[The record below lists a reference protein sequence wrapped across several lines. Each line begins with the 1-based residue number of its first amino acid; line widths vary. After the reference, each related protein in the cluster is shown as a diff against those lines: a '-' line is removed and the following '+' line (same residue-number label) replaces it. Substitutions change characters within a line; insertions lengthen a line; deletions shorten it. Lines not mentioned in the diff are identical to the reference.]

1 MRYNYLLLSDLLRSK
16 RIERNYSIRGLS
28 RIVGISDT
36 ELSRIE
42 NGERK
47 NFNLI
52 TLINL
57 CEVLEIDFI
66 KLLKVTGYLSNNYLI
81 QPNHNLDGD
90 FKINPK
96 KIGKENVGCSFCPYK
111 DICFYKEE
119 DIVCLEEHKTLDF
132 LKEGDIDA

>member
-28 RIVGISDT
+28 RVVGISDT

-52 TLINL
+52 TLISL

-66 KLLKVTGYLSNNYLI
+66 KLLKVTGYLPNNYII
-81 QPNHNLDGD
+81 QPNHNLDGN
-90 FKINPK
+90 FKINPIIK
-96 KIGKENVGCSFCPYK
+96 RDRNNCQTCKYYCFPYG
-111 DICFYKEE
+111 
-119 DIVCLEEHKTLDF
+119 VCILRK
-132 LKEGDIDA
+132 GDNKYAFKR

>member
-28 RIVGISDT
+28 RAVGISDT

-47 NFNLI
+47 NFNLV

-57 CEVLEIDFI
+57 CEVLRIDFI
-66 KLLKVTGYLSNNYLI
+66 KLLKVTGYLPSIYVNCS
-81 QPNHNLDGD
+81 NHNLDGN
-90 FKINPK
+90 FKINPIVRKNK
-96 KIGKENVGCSFCPYK
+96 KTGNTCKYYCFPYG
-111 DICFYKEE
+111 ICILRNGDSKN
-119 DIVCLEEHKTLDF
+119 DF
-132 LKEGDIDA
+132 RK

>member
-28 RIVGISDT
+28 RAVGISDT

-47 NFNLI
+47 NFNLV

-57 CEVLEIDFI
+57 CEVLRIDFI
-66 KLLKVTGYLSNNYLI
+66 KLLKVTGYLPSNYII

-90 FKINPK
+90 FKINPIIRRDRTTCQTCK
-96 KIGKENVGCSFCPYK
+96 YYCFPYG
-111 DICFYKEE
+111 ICVLRNGANRY
-119 DIVCLEEHKTLDF
+119 DF
-132 LKEGDIDA
+132 RK